1 MNQVQS
7 DPLNIGVLFSQ
18 KGVMDVSESAHLQGI
33 LLACAEI
40 NAGGGISGRLLTPV
54 ILDPQGDD
62 KRYAELAADLLLK
75 HRVNAIFGCCL
86 SSSRKAVLP
95 VIERFNGMLFY
106 PSVYEGFEYSPNVIY
121 GGAVPNQ
128 LVLPLLEYL
137 FATQGRRIALIG
149 SDTLYA
155 REINRIVKEFLA
167 ESSGTSVLEK
177 YLPFSATPEDFIHA
191 AKLVTSQGADA
202 VLSTVVGR
210 NSIAFYEAYAEVT
223 GPSKRAPIASLTTTE
238 SELAQMRPEARRG
251 NLAVAPYFGTL
262 VNTANEA
269 FVAKFRGKYGSGG
282 PGVYSEVAY
291 SLVHFYANALEL
303 AGSEDTDAILGAL
316 SGAVFKAPGG
326 DVHIDTETN
335 HFSIR
340 PLIGKANAEGQ
351 YDIVWQSP
359 TVIRADPYLIAYDRS
374 VSKLMVS

>member
-1 MNQVQS
+1 VQS
-7 DPLNIGVLFSQ
+7 DPLKIGVLFSQ
-18 KGVMDVSESAHLQGI
+18 KGAMDVSECAHLQGI

-40 NAGGGISGRLLTPV
+40 NAAGGIGGRQLTPV

-62 KRYAELAADLLLK
+62 KRYAELATDLLLK

-95 VIERFNGMLFY
+95 VIERFNGILFY
-106 PSVYEGFEYSPNVIY
+106 PSVYEGFEYSPNVVY

-137 FATQGRRIALIG
+137 FATQGRRIALVG

-167 ESSGTSVLEK
+167 ESSGISVLER
-177 YLPFSATPEDFIHA
+177 YLPFSATTEDFLQA
-191 AKLVTSQGADA
+191 AKLVQSQGADA

-210 NSIAFYEAYAEVT
+210 SSIAFYEAYAEIT
-223 GPSKRAPIASLTTTE
+223 GPASLAPIASLTTTE
-238 SELAQMRPEARRG
+238 SELAQMRPEARLG
-251 NLAVAPYFGTL
+251 HLAVAPYFGTL
-262 VNTANEA
+262 ATVANKSFVNL
-269 FVAKFRGKYGSGG
+269 FHGKYGSAG

-303 AGSEDTDAILGAL
+303 AGAADTDTILGAL

-326 DVHIDTETN
+326 DVQIDTETN
-335 HFSIR
+335 HCSIR
-340 PLIGKANAEGQ
+340 PLIGKANLAGQ

-374 VSKLMVS
+374 VSKMIAS